1 MRKSEFEWV
10 AEMRAAY
17 SKQLAEQRASM
28 GARIEADRKNIE
40 RLRAECAGHRF
51 VAKAYDEALDQVT
64 IEGQTPA
71 ECIREL
77 RIKLAESERAKVVA
91 LEEHETTRQWA
102 EGVREASALQERQL
116 KAQRAA
122 NRHPVAVGEWVRR
135 IAQPNI
141 GLVGKVDH
149 VRQEYKDYVIDP
161 RHGGTWKWS
170 DCEPCPPTALN
181 HPPTASHD
189 TVAGK
194 AAAEE
199 VKDSRSVAWAHPV
212 ERYSDPEPE
221 LYQPSEAER
230 AETARIRAKWAQR
243 ADPQSEGQP

>member
-1 MRKSEFEWV
+1 MRESEFEWV

-28 GARIEADRKNIE
+28 GVRIEADRQIIE
-40 RLRAECAGHRF
+40 RLRAECAGYRF
-51 VAKAYDEALDQVT
+51 IERAYGEALAEVT
-64 IEGQTPA
+64 TEEQTPA
-71 ECIREL
+71 GCIREL
-77 RIKLAESERAKVVA
+77 RSKLAETERAKVVA
-91 LEEHETTRQWA
+91 LEEHETMRQWA
-102 EGVREASALQERQL
+102 EGMQKASALQERQL

-135 IAQPNI
+135 IAQPNL
-141 GLVGKVDH
+141 GLVGWVEH
-149 VRQEYKDYVIDP
+149 VRQEYKDYMIE
-161 RHGGTWKWS
+161 HGGTWKWS

>member
-1 MRKSEFEWV
+1 MLFRSNMRKSEFEWV

-17 SKQLAEQRASM
+17 SKQLVEQRASM
-28 GARIEADRKNIE
+28 GVRIEADRQIIE
-40 RLRAECAGHRF
+40 RLRSESAGYRF
-51 VAKAYDEALDQVT
+51 VAKAYDEALDEVT

-77 RIKLAESERAKVVA
+77 RVALAESERGKTTA
-91 LEEHETTRQWA
+91 L
-102 EGVREASALQERQL
+102 
-116 KAQRAA
+116 
-122 NRHPVAVGEWVRR
+122 
-135 IAQPNI
+135 
-141 GLVGKVDH
+141 D
-149 VRQEYKDYVIDP
+149 
-161 RHGGTWKWS
+161 
-170 DCEPCPPTALN
+170 DCETLRIGVESLRAQLEIRCKRTEPNRPPE
-181 HPPTASHD
+181 ASHD

-199 VKDSRSVAWAHPV
+199 VNTRSVAWAYPV